1 MQFSSSLTL
10 APSCL
15 WALSRSTPVSPG
27 ETYAEQRHLM
37 ACCGSPV
44 RKSYETSSAWHRKC
58 HVICYLN
65 EKQQDWFQFTLQA
78 NLIHSTFICIR
89 NRGQGEISSHVLS
102 QKLMLSPSQ
111 ELLLLHKLP
120 ILSFSQKYS
129 VSLIAG
135 VRWGSQN
142 WIRWFIST
150 EFVHPFRCCLY
161 QLSKTSALLHVDR
174 CEHSRGYDY
183 ILWDLWIFQFF
194 WG

>member
-27 ETYAEQRHLM
+27 ETYVEQRHLT

-44 RKSYETSSAWHRKC
+44 RKSYETSLAWHRKC
-58 HVICYLN
+58 HAICYLN
-65 EKQQDWFQFTLQA
+65 EKQPDWFQFTLQA

-102 QKLMLSPSQ
+102 QILMLSPLSGTINASQ
-111 ELLLLHKLP
+111 APYSLLY
-120 ILSFSQKYS
+120 SQKYS

-150 EFVHPFRCCLY
+150 GFVHPFRCCLY
-161 QLSKTSALLHVDR
+161 QLSNTSALLRVDR
-174 CEHSRGYDY
+174 CEHSRG
-183 ILWDLWIFQFF
+183 
-194 WG
+194 